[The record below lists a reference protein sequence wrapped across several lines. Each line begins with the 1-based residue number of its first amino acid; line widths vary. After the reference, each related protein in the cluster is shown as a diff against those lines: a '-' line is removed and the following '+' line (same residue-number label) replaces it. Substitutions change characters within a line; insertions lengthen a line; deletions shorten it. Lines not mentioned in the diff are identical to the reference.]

1 MIQDNIGK
9 VHGVNVSYKK
19 TWITKNILLELS
31 LGNFEKLYE
40 LLPIYGKELV
50 RSNPL
55 IIFKVIVDQD
65 VYPLN
70 RKDFL
75 KSFLSI

>member
-50 RSNPL
+50 RFNPWT
-55 IIFKVIVDQD
+55 IFKVIIDQD
-65 VYPLN
+65 VYPLT
-70 RKDFL
+70 RRTFL
-75 KSFLSI
+75 RVF